1 MGQPVSSVSGLGHL
15 GYRLSLDLV
24 WYHTYLLVG
33 ALGATLL
40 VVIGFLSFLVCHC
53 RSEAELS

>member
-1 MGQPVSSVSGLGHL
+1 MSSVSDLGHL

-24 WYHTYLLVG
+24 WYHTYLLMG

-40 VVIGFLSFLVCHC
+40 VVIGFLSFLVCYC
-53 RSEAELS
+53 RSEAKLT